1 MISDLVCYENYI
13 HFKKVE
19 ILENPEKNFHF
30 YLQQPVAPGWQIKHD
45 VSESFVQ
52 MTKFLKTLFP
62 SGFFQEQETFVAVG
76 GGGLT
81 TKILKTMKID
91 LI

>member
-30 YLQQPVAPGWQIKHD
+30 YLQQPVAPG
-45 VSESFVQ
+45 
-52 MTKFLKTLFP
+52 
-62 SGFFQEQETFVAVG
+62 
-76 GGGLT
+76 
-81 TKILKTMKID
+81 
-91 LI
+91 